1 MLAPLAFGRLY
12 SWSLANVKGV
22 PVNNHPLGFPFDQY
36 FSFFVMSILAT
47 LCAFLL
53 LLVKEDNSHK
63 NLLEQTD
70 TPAGTSD
77 VEETNE
83 VDK

>member
-1 MLAPLAFGRLY
+1 MLAPLVFGRLY
-12 SWSLANVKGV
+12 SWSLTNVKGV
-22 PVNNHPLGFPFDQY
+22 QVNNHPLGFPFDQY
-36 FSFFVMSILAT
+36 FSFFVMSMLAT

-63 NLLEQTD
+63 HLLEQTD
-70 TPAGTSD
+70 ASVSNSE
-77 VEETNE
+77 VEEADT

>member
-1 MLAPLAFGRLY
+1 MLAPLVFGRLY
-12 SWSLANVKGV
+12 SWSLTNVKGV
-22 PVNNHPLGFPFDQY
+22 QVNNHPLGFPFDQY
-36 FSFFVMSILAT
+36 FSFFVMSMLAT

-70 TPAGTSD
+70 ASVSNSE
-77 VEETNE
+77 VEEADT